1 MTAATELAL
10 ADYADKRVELL
21 TVGAEEAVIGTVAS
35 ASPQAIAFKEKGR
48 SSLTLV
54 PAEQIADIR
63 IAPEAEVDMKA
74 RRLNLVNL
82 DSVKRH
88 LVDRHGYALADINAM
103 APEQALGFH
112 DSIDHTPL
120 SHFHADPP
128 ANKDE
133 AKAKEESAQG

>member
-10 ADYADKRVELL
+10 TDYADKRVELL
-21 TVGAEEAVIGTVAS
+21 TTEAEDYVTGTVAS

-54 PAEQIADIR
+54 PADQIKDIR
-63 IAPEAEVDMKA
+63 IAPESEADMKA
-74 RRLNLVNL
+74 RRLNIVNL

-103 APEQALGFH
+103 SPEQALSFH
-112 DSIDHTPL
+112 DGIDHTPL

-128 ANKDE
+128 ANKGED
-133 AKAKEESAQG
+133 KGKEEPAQD

>member
-1 MTAATELAL
+1 MTAATELQL
-10 ADYADKRVELL
+10 TDYTDKRVELL

-35 ASPQAIAFKEKGR
+35 ASPKGIAFKEKGR

-54 PAEQIADIR
+54 PGDQIADIR
-63 IAPEAEVDMKA
+63 IATEAEPEMKA
-74 RRLNLVNL
+74 RRLNIVNL

-103 APEQALGFH
+103 PPEQALSFH
-112 DSIDHTPL
+112 DGIDHAPL

-128 ANKDE
+128 ADKDKSE
-133 AKAKEESAQG
+133 AGDKN